1 MWEIYAYH
9 NTESLAGIFNAIARL
24 LGSAGTPEFR
34 ELSRLIR

>member
-1 MWEIYAYH
+1 VEIAT
-9 NTESLAGIFNAIARL
+9 TEMAVFEW